1 MSRFNHFSVPLLVFM
16 SLGLPAGP
24 DSLAAQTTLLQVADN
39 DAPDGPRL
47 LHVNSDGA
55 LVAMGREGQ
64 GVIPMR
70 GPGVRLMWYP
80 RKGAF
85 RAGEVS
91 ADQWDDE
98 RIGPNSMAM
107 GRDPV
112 ASNFDA
118 IALGSQATASGI
130 ASLAIGDN
138 STATNETSMAIGA
151 ATTATGQGAIALG
164 FRATARGLYS
174 TATGLGSEASG
185 ESSIAAGNEAK
196 AVGLRSIALGYR
208 TTAADE
214 RATVMGSNAGT
225 FGGRGSFVYGDA
237 SSTSAVVSTTPNE
250 FVVRASGGFRMR
262 TSATLN
268 TGCNLTPNA
277 ATWDCTS
284 SRLAKEKFEDVDAE
298 AVLGKLAAIRIQRWQ
313 YRGSPVP
320 HLGPTAEDFY
330 AAFGLGSGSTSI
342 SSVDADGISLVAVQ
356 ALERR
361 TAELMEQNAA
371 LQGQLEE
378 LRRIVTE
385 NWRVAP

>member
-1 MSRFNHFSVPLLVFM
+1 MPHFHPIVPPLLVAA
-16 SLGLPAGP
+16 SLALLANPG
-24 DSLAAQTTLLQVADN
+24 SIAAQTTLLQVADN

-55 LVAMGREGQ
+55 LVAMGREGL
-64 GVIPMR
+64 GVVPMR

-80 RKGAF
+80 RKAAF

-98 RIGPNSMAM
+98 KIGPNSMAL

-118 IALGSQATASGI
+118 VALGSQPTASGI
-130 ASLAIGDN
+130 ASVAIGDN
-138 STATNETSMAIGA
+138 SRATNEASIAIGA
-151 ATTATGQGAIALG
+151 GTTASAQAAIALG
-164 FRATARGLYS
+164 VRATARGLYS
-174 TATGLGSEASG
+174 VATGLLSEASG

-196 AVGLRSIALGYR
+196 AVGVRSMALGYR

-237 SSTSAVVSTTPNE
+237 STTTAVVSTAPNE
-250 FVVRASGGFRMR
+250 FVVRASGGFRLR
-262 TSATLN
+262 TSPTLN
-268 TGCNLTPNA
+268 TGCNLTPGSA
-277 ATWDCTS
+277 SWDCTS
-284 SRLAKEKFEDVDAE
+284 SRLAKEKFEDVDGE
-298 AVLGKLAAIRIQRWQ
+298 AVLEKLAAIRIQRWH
-313 YRGSPVP
+313 YRGSQVP

-330 AAFGLGSGSTSI
+330 DAFALGTGPTSI

-361 TAELMEQNAA
+361 TTQLLEQNAA
-371 LQGQLEE
+371 LQTQLEE

-385 NWRVAP
+385 NRRVAP